1 MTEHQQPFITP
12 DALLAH
18 WQGHRRLTRRVIAA
32 FPEDALFMFSLG
44 GMRPFGAL
52 ALEMLTMAVP
62 MVRGAASGDW
72 TTSSS
77 REARP
82 RAELLRLWDESTEQL
97 ATVWRHIPPARF
109 LRDDHGVGQDTAG
122 RTT

>member
-18 WQGHRRLTRRVIAA
+18 WQGHRRFTRRVIAA

-82 RAELLRLWDESTEQL
+82 RRNCYGCGTRAPSSLRRSGRRFRRRGFWRRSRRSGSTR
-97 ATVWRHIPPARF
+97 ACCTN
-109 LRDDHGVGQDTAG
+109 
-122 RTT
+122 